1 MARWKSIFLYEI
13 EPCINKAPDDDDD
26 DDDGCR
32 GNKQLV
38 NHFIMNVPG
47 VVVVCI
53 KRSGIRL
60 FFQCKRLRIPIL

>member
-13 EPCINKAPDDDDD
+13 EPCINKAPDDDD

-47 VVVVCI
+47 VVVVC
-53 KRSGIRL
+53 KRSCRNL
-60 FFQCKRLRIPIL
+60 NILSV